1 MEIMPDHIHMLV
13 EVPPRYAPAKVVQ
26 ILKGISSRRLRQEF
40 LDVIQRDIW
49 KEGTLWAIGYYVG
62 SVGDGVTTELIRE
75 YINNQKAEAEKSA
88 RTVVQARLFE

>member
-40 LDVIQRDIW
+40 LDVIQRYIW